1 MRKLASIKTISSL
14 TPIEKKDRIELAQVD
29 GWQVIV
35 QKGLY
40 EVGSKVIYVEI
51 DSQLPVKPEFAF
63 LEKKKYRIKTLKL
76 AGVVSQGICF
86 PLSTL
91 PGPTEKYALDQDVTD
106 LMGITKYER
115 YAEDTTV
122 RVRKPKSLLH
132 RLLMRSSWTRWIM
145 LNKQQSTKGWPEFIS
160 QSDEPRIQTMPSF
173 LKDKSTKYVVREKV
187 EGQSGTFFYHKQ
199 KGFFWDS
206 YDFGVCSRT
215 GRKYDKDTSSY
226 WSIAESYGMKDILQ
240 SLLKDLEWVAI
251 QGECVGPKVQGNIYK
266 LDEYNLF
273 VFNLL
278 TPHGTIPCN
287 IGEEILQPYG
297 LEYCPLVNK
306 DMVLLDTVQEM
317 LDYATGE
324 SLIYPTL
331 REGLV
336 FRNYEKKIS
345 FKSVSPEYLLKNE
358 ED

>member
-1 MRKLASIKTISSL
+1 
-14 TPIEKKDRIELAQVD
+14 
-29 GWQVIV
+29 
-35 QKGLY
+35 
-40 EVGSKVIYVEI
+40 VGSKVIYVEI
-51 DSQLPVKPEFAF
+51 DSQLPAKPEFAF
-63 LEKKKYRIKTLKL
+63 LEKKKYRIKTLKM
-76 AGVVSQGICF
+76 AGVASQGICF
-86 PLSTL
+86 PLSIL
-91 PGPTEKYALDQDVTD
+91 PEPAEKYELEQDVTEI
-106 LMGITKYER
+106 MGITKYER

-145 LNKQQSTKGWPEFIS
+145 QNKQQSTKGWPEFI
-160 QSDEPRIQTMPSF
+160 QHTDEDRVQVVPSV
-173 LKDKSTKYVVREKV
+173 LNDKSIKYVVREKV

-215 GRKYDKDTSSY
+215 VRKFEKDTSSY

-240 SLLKDLEWVAI
+240 SLLKDLDWVAI

-266 LDEYNLF
+266 LDEYKLF

-278 TPHGTIPCN
+278 TSAGPLPCN
-287 IGEEILQPYG
+287 IGADILGGYG
-297 LEYCPLVNK
+297 LEYCPLVNT

-324 SLIYPTL
+324 SLIYPTM

-336 FRNYEKKIS
+336 FRNYEKRIS
-345 FKSVSPEYLLKNE
+345 FKAVSVEYLLKNE